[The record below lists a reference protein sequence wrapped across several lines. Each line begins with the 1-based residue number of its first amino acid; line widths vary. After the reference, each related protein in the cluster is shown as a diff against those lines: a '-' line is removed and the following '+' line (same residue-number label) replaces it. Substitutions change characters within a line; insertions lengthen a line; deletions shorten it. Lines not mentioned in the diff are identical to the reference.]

1 MRNPFDRGLLGNW
14 AEASSRRRRPA
25 SAHTRP
31 RTLSSSSL
39 PHLPN
44 HRRSCRMR
52 RSSAS
57 TRRLSTGS
65 HRTLSP
71 LHAPPQTHALQRCRK
86 PPSARLRGACCKQV
100 VAAGS
105 KRGERDGVVQ
115 VGWGGRCRWAGGV
128 RACALGTLSNCAV
141 LWIQWRRGCTISLI
155 EGSTALFRM
164 SASWLVRAV
173 YHPALYLY

>member
-52 RSSAS
+52 RSGAS
-57 TRRLSTGS
+57 TRRLSTTGS

-86 PPSARLRGACCKQV
+86 PQSARLRGACCKQV
-100 VAAGS
+100 VVAGS
-105 KRGERDGVVQ
+105 KRGERDGGLCRLGG
-115 VGWGGRCRWAGGV
+115 VGGAGAPVGV
-128 RACALGTLSNCAV
+128 RACALGTFSNCA
-141 LWIQWRRGCTISLI
+141 LCCAGDSGDGCTISLI
-155 EGSTALFRM
+155 EDRLRFSCM
-164 SASWLVRAV
+164 SACRIGIRA
-173 YHPALYLY
+173 YKL